1 MQLSF
6 TLSCLTVVAT
16 LVLLYPTPCDPVR
29 TLHVPKRCLNGENSP
44 MSMPCLFTLH
54 RISFT
59 KCSRK
64 SLACQYLTLL
74 LLVISHD
81 VETNPGPGPT
91 SITQASWNC
100 GICDKPCG
108 WENQA
113 VACDEC
119 GKWYH
124 IDCQGI
130 TTRLY
135 NQMGSGF
142 SWSCLQCG
150 LPNVSSALF
159 DISSLN
165 SSNQFSCLD
174 DDSVNTS
181 STSTPGQP
189 LASSTPSRKQQPRK
203 KPYDEP
209 PLRVLVVNCES
220 LRSQSKR
227 SLFENKVNITKPH
240 TILGTE
246 SWLDSSFSSSEVFT
260 DNFTVFRKYR
270 YEVVNRNVL
279 DPWLITAHIVEF
291 LLA

>member
-1 MQLSF
+1 
-6 TLSCLTVVAT
+6 
-16 LVLLYPTPCDPVR
+16 
-29 TLHVPKRCLNGENSP
+29 

-64 SLACQYLTLL
+64 SLACRYLTLL

-81 VETNPGPGPT
+81 VETNPGPGPN
-91 SITQASWNC
+91 SITPASSKC
-100 GICDKPCG
+100 GICDKPSCG

-135 NQMGSGF
+135 NQTSSGL

-150 LPNVSSALF
+150 LPSVSSALF

-181 STSTPGQP
+181 STSNPGQP
-189 LASSTPSRKQQPRK
+189 LASSTPSRQQPRR
-203 KPYDEP
+203 KP
-209 PLRVLVVNCES
+209 
-220 LRSQSKR
+220 
-227 SLFENKVNITKPH
+227 
-240 TILGTE
+240 
-246 SWLDSSFSSSEVFT
+246 
-260 DNFTVFRKYR
+260 
-270 YEVVNRNVL
+270 
-279 DPWLITAHIVEF
+279 
-291 LLA
+291 